1 MRVWLDGALVA
12 AEAARIDPGD
22 RGLTLGDGLFETMLA
37 VDGRVAHLEAHLRR
51 LRAGAA
57 LLRLALP
64 PLDWP
69 AVLAA
74 TLEAN
79 GLTRAALRLTVTRGV
94 AARGLLPP
102 TPPPAPTVLVTAAAP
117 PPDPGPARC
126 VVATITRRNEH
137 SPLCGVKSLNALDN
151 ILAKLEASDRGA
163 DDALLRNTAGRIAE
177 SSLANVFA
185 VKGGIAHT
193 PPLAE
198 GALPGIMRG
207 AVMARCRVRETPL
220 AVEDL
225 ARADEIFLT
234 NSLGIRP
241 VVALD
246 DRGFAPGPVAAS
258 LADLAGGRG

>member
-1 MRVWLDGALVA
+1 
-12 AEAARIDPGD
+12 
-22 RGLTLGDGLFETMLA
+22 ML
-37 VDGRVAHLEAHLRR
+37 
-51 LRAGAA
+51 
-57 LLRLALP
+57 
-64 PLDWP
+64 
-69 AVLAA
+69 
-74 TLEAN
+74 
-79 GLTRAALRLTVTRGV
+79 
-94 AARGLLPP
+94 
-102 TPPPAPTVLVTAAAP
+102 
-117 PPDPGPARC
+117 
-126 VVATITRRNEH
+126 ATITRRNEH